1 MVLTPLQLTSFF
13 TVGTQMGLTAVQR
26 NALAAQGLA
35 TTDDFADFGKD
46 ELKEALKNMRTS
58 IPGIPAVVAVAAARG
73 IAEVAAVDAVPAIP
87 PIVLPAKST
96 HRLEVASLAWHY
108 YTDTSRTVTST
119 NMHYN
124 NVLKDFYVEWKAINS
139 MASTS
144 PADIPCITKN
154 NPPLRWTDTFMDYCL
169 NTFGVRQ
176 TPLAYVLRDK
186 VEVLPET
193 VPLGDT
199 SPTDTLLLNCA
210 YGLGG
215 SVLNDLIARMSH
227 THPLYKTDNAKV
239 YSALEEA
246 TRSTAYSSTVKAFSR
261 RRDGRAA
268 WLALVNSHAGSDKWE
283 SLQKENVKWLL
294 NTKWNGRV
302 YTLEKF
308 CNQHRS
314 RFVNL
319 EEAQNHVDFQLP
331 TEHTRVGYL
340 IDNIENPDADL
351 RAAIANIRQNVNNT
365 RSNFENAIGVLLPV
379 DPYAK
384 YKRRNGGPAPRHDG
398 GNANISSTYAADKD
412 NSNGGIGSS
421 GVHLRFH
428 KLSEYNQLTPAQKDE
443 LYQWRQTQN
452 GKKYTTDERKKRKAP
467 LGNVSS
473 SNTTNNTEKSI
484 KSAVKA
490 AIAHEKKKQ
499 KKESD
504 DVLEIATVIA
514 NASPASS
521 TISSATTA
529 TATAVTQAH
538 KEAALKLIKIKQRAN
553 AAKSNDN

>member
-1 MVLTPLQLTSFF
+1 MALTAGEQTSFF

-26 NALAAQGLA
+26 LALAAQGLA

-58 IPGIPAVVAVAAARG
+58 IPGIQAAEAVLGPRGAVLTAAVEAVA
-73 IAEVAAVDAVPAIP
+73 AIP

-108 YTDTSRTVTST
+108 YTDTSRIVTNT

-124 NVLKDFYVEWKAINS
+124 NVLKDFYVEWKAITS
-139 MASTS
+139 MASST

-186 VEVLPET
+186 VTVLPET
-193 VPLGDT
+193 VPDGDNT
-199 SPTDTLLLNCA
+199 PTDTLLENRA

-215 SVLNDLIARMSH
+215 SVLNDLISRMSH
-227 THPLYKTDNAKV
+227 EHPLYKTDNAKV

-268 WLALVNSHAGSDKWE
+268 WFALVSSHAGSDKWE

-314 RFVNL
+314 RYVNL

-351 RAAIANIRQNVNNT
+351 RAAIANIRQNVNGT
-365 RSNFENAIGVLLPV
+365 RSNFELAIGVLLPV
-379 DPYAK
+379 DPFAK
-384 YKRRNGGPAPRHDG
+384 FKRRNGGPANRNENGD
-398 GNANISSTYAADKD
+398 ANISSAYSLGNKDKP
-412 NSNGGIGSS
+412 NAGTGKT
-421 GVHLRFH
+421 GVNLRFH
-428 KLSEYNQLTPAQKDE
+428 KLSEYNQLTAAQKDE

-452 GKKYTTDERKKRKAP
+452 GKSFTTDERKKRKAP
-467 LGNVSS
+467 PKVD
-473 SNTTNNTEKSI
+473 TERSI

-490 AIAHEKKKQ
+490 AIAHEQKKQ

-514 NASPASS
+514 NANPASS

-529 TATAVTQAH
+529 SMNAVTEAH
-538 KEAALKLIKIKQRAN
+538 RLAAVKLIKIKQRAS
-553 AAKSNDN
+553 AAKKNDN